1 MDTTHV
7 NAFVCG
13 AGMKALALMPCCW
26 PRRREF
32 ARANSDELRELAHLM
47 CLKAS
52 SLDTYAAWAQHLW
65 GTLVTAAAK
74 AAAESGNPTGE
85 MAIGVHRDPN
95 ILSEKNL
102 LLTALKTGSRGCRST
117 ASAQKRY
124 VASARAGTWYR
135 YAALR
140 EVYGMSIEHPL
151 VDAGGGGGGGG
162 PGGRPRPRL
171 KGNVKP
177 LHSLRSSQELS
188 NSSSHDSSR
197 RGRKRRR
204 QQTAADDAIILDHLV
219 SRPPLLM
226 ACLLWVLAATMQIQ
240 QAQFRFDPLV
250 YAQASFG
257 VLDL

>member
-1 MDTTHV
+1 
-7 NAFVCG
+7 
-13 AGMKALALMPCCW
+13 MKALALMPCCW

-151 VDAGGGGGGGG
+151 VDAGGGGGDGGWLLQAAPVHSG
-162 PGGRPRPRL
+162 SAISAVGVSSCRQLTRFGCPDSASAWVPQLVRTQRLRYPLELKPRQVGVDEHSSASCANVFPAPTALTSHVDPAISVPFGR
-171 KGNVKP
+171 
-177 LHSLRSSQELS
+177 H
-188 NSSSHDSSR
+188 
-197 RGRKRRR
+197 
-204 QQTAADDAIILDHLV
+204 T
-219 SRPPLLM
+219 
-226 ACLLWVLAATMQIQ
+226 
-240 QAQFRFDPLV
+240 
-250 YAQASFG
+250 
-257 VLDL
+257 